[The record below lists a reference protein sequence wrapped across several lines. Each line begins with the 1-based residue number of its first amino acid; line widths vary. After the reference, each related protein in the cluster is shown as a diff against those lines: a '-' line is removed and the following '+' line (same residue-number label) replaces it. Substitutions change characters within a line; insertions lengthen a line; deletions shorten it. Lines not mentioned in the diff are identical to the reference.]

1 MRTIAVV
8 GGDGVS
14 DQRAL
19 LLIETGEN
27 RHRRIEREKAV
38 ERKTGVIA
46 NRRQRQRAMKQR
58 VIGIAN
64 WRDRCEAI
72 ERAAQNDHHDARI
85 ARAGGAEGLGRVR
98 RREGDRQALQ
108 RRAAREDRRGNE
120 KPHAH
125 LLWNSGD
132 MNSSASACGRDSACK
147 RASRVSREAARPQTV
162 SSTPSGAP

>member
-1 MRTIAVV
+1 MRAVAVV
-8 GGDGVS
+8 GGDGVG

-19 LLIETGEN
+19 LLIEAGEN
-27 RHRRIEREKAV
+27 GHRRIEREKAV
-38 ERKTGVIA
+38 ERKTGVLA
-46 NRRQRQRAMKQR
+46 NRRQRQRAMQQR

-64 WRDRCEAI
+64 RRDRRQTI

-85 ARAGGAEGLGRVR
+85 ARAGGADGPGVK
-98 RREGDRQALQ
+98 
-108 RRAAREDRRGNE
+108 AAAKETDSPRSAARREDRRGNE
-120 KPHAH
+120 KPHDY

-147 RASRVSREAARPQTV
+147 RASRVSREAARPQTK